1 MFFVIDNT
9 VRERTPS
16 LIRKVENQIKKW
28 SKKLPRNKAAK
39 EWIKNN

>member
-9 VRERTPS
+9 VRERTPQI
-16 LIRKVENQIKKW
+16 IRKVETIIKKW